1 VSQLFLAMWLEKSP
15 DPEILSDTGWQS
27 LDFLQAKKRLVPST
41 KLEYLTS
48 VVYVSNLLDSSKF

>member
-1 VSQLFLAMWLEKSP
+1 MWLGKSP